1 MAGKVVKD
9 LSEDFL
15 SCCIC
20 MNQFKTPKMLP
31 CIHSFC
37 EECIEKYAAKQDG
50 NEIPCPTCRKVCT
63 LPEAGVKGLQTNF
76 HLINLA
82 EKVNLLEKLTSKEK
96 RASVC
101 DSCKNPEV
109 VAFCVDCNFVICSK
123 CKSHH
128 ALFPILQSHS
138 VIPLKQI
145 NDPKFQQEWKTA
157 RSPFCALH
165 TSEKLQFYCK
175 TCSKLICRDC
185 TIVLHSKPQHEYT
198 EATSQ
203 FNDSKQELN
212 SLLENS
218 VPQLEKAVGYKRDG
232 NVGVVALNKS
242 KEEIDIEITNHCNEM
257 IKEIRKVYEKQKQD
271 LLEEITARIEP
282 VESQVQS
289 ADDWIKRMQTTQEI
303 TRKIIRENNPWELMS
318 LSSDLTNAFETL
330 RVDSLAFQWS
340 KSQLQHE
347 ILFSPGEVPDIHI
360 GFQYRPC
367 EVAVCDEANV
377 IYLCTFEERN
387 KYLYIT
393 KVTINPRKVE
403 QNTPYKWNNEVSD
416 GARLAVAIMGQQRQR
431 MFIGLGT
438 YFVEFNCASLHPV
451 HNYGSRT
458 KHVITDIACNSSSTL
473 SIITKEP
480 LKGDENM
487 YCNAHINVFSSQSSG
502 QLQASQTLDFS
513 ADSLVDSIFACY
525 RDLFYTLDG
534 ELRAYHYYLVQQT
547 RKNPGDTLYDVD
559 PPKGLLNIT
568 QTDILHCR
576 RIGTYPN
583 KYNGQYHSDDA
594 NVFIVWKGSMIKAG
608 KNAEETAWILK
619 EYNTKDRKVLGD
631 LKYVTGNAP
640 RAPSA
645 LHCTQTGNLGM
656 EIHLCDDHG
665 NITTYRREPYQQEV
679 GVVPY
684 EVV

>member
-1 MAGKVVKD
+1 MAGKLVND

-20 MNQFKTPKMLP
+20 MNQLKTPKMLP

-50 NEIPCPTCRKVCT
+50 NEVPCPTCRKVCT

-96 RASVC
+96 RVSVC
-101 DSCKNPEV
+101 DSCKDPEI

-123 CKSHH
+123 CKGQH
-128 ALFPILQSHS
+128 ALFPLLQSHS
-138 VIPLKQI
+138 VIPLTQM
-145 NDPKFQQEWKTA
+145 NDPKFQQEWKNA
-157 RSPFCALH
+157 RSPVCTLH
-165 TSEKLQFYCK
+165 PSEKLQFYCK

-218 VPQLEKAVGYKRDG
+218 VPQLEKAVGYKNDG

-242 KEEIDIEITNHCNEM
+242 KEKIE
-257 IKEIRKVYEKQKQD
+257 KETTKQCKQRINAIRKIYEKQKQD

-303 TRKIIRENNPWELMS
+303 TRKIISENNPWELMS
-318 LSSDLTNAFETL
+318 LSSDLTNAFESL

-340 KSQLQHE
+340 KSQLLQHE
-347 ILFSPGEVPDIHI
+347 IVFPPGGVPNIHI
-360 GFQYRPC
+360 GYQYHQGK
-367 EVAVCDEANV
+367 VAVCDEENV
-377 IYLCTFEERN
+377 IYLCNFEERN
-387 KYLYIT
+387 KYLHIT
-393 KVTINPRKVE
+393 KVAINTRKV
-403 QNTPYKWNNEVSD
+403 QQLRPYKWNDEVLD
-416 GARLAVAIMGQQRQR
+416 GARLTGSMGNNSL
-431 MFIGLGT
+431 FIGLGT
-438 YFVEFNCASLHPV
+438 YVVEFKCASLSKGYR
-451 HNYGSRT
+451 YGPLT
-458 KHVITDIACNSSSTL
+458 EHIITDMAFNSRRSEL
-473 SIITKEP
+473 LIFTKEP

-487 YCNAHINVFSSQSSG
+487 YCNAHINVFSLPSYRN
-502 QLQASQTLDFS
+502 LLVRKTIKFC
-513 ADSLVDSIFACY
+513 ADSLVDSICVCS
-525 RDLFYTLDG
+525 DHLFYILNG
-534 ELRAYHYYLVQQT
+534 GLRQYHDAKV
-547 RKNPGDTLYDVD
+547 RASVKNPGDIQHDVD

-568 QTDILHCR
+568 QTDILHCKKMVKPYHPSM
-576 RIGTYPN
+576 TYN
-583 KYNGQYHSDDA
+583 EEHKDDDA

-608 KNAEETAWILK
+608 INTQEAAWILK

-631 LKYVTGNAP
+631 LKYVNGNAP
-640 RAPSA
+640 RAPLA
-645 LHCTQTGNLGM
+645 LQCEQTGNGCM
-656 EIHLCDDHG
+656 EIHLCDDVG
-665 NITTYRREPYQQEV
+665 NITTYRRGPYCQQV
-679 GVVPY
+679 AHY
-684 EVV
+684 SKI